1 MPEYVQ
7 LYDDEPAEEAP
18 SEEAAAQTQDEGTA
32 ASEEEA
38 GAEPAGSKNTPKT
51 EVHDDV
57 AEARRLMAE

>member
-18 SEEAAAQTQDEGTA
+18 AEEAAAQTKDEDTPT
-32 ASEEEA
+32 EEA
-38 GAEPAGSKNTPKT
+38 SGEEPAGSKNTPKT

-57 AEARRLMAE
+57 AEARKLMAE